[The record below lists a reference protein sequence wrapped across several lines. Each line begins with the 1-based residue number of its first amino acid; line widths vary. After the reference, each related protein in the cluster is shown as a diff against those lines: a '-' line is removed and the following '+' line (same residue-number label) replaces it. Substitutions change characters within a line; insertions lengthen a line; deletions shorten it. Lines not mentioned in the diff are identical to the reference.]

1 MRRIRT
7 IMLAASLAGVAFSLP
22 AIAADHEVKM
32 LNKGSDGEMM
42 VFEPAYLKI
51 APGDTV
57 TFIATDKGHNSEAI
71 KGMVPEGAEMWKGKI
86 NEEIKVTFDQEG
98 VYGYRCA
105 PHYGMGMVG
114 LIQVGDNP
122 ANLEQAK
129 AVKLP
134 NKAAERM
141 TAYFEQA
148 SATQ

>member
-1 MRRIRT
+1 MQKIRT
-7 IMLAASLAGVAFSLP
+7 IMLAASFAGMAFSLP
-22 AIAADHEVKM
+22 AFAADHEVKM
-32 LNKGSDGEMM
+32 VNKGANGEMM
-42 VFEPAYLKI
+42 AFEPAYLKI

-57 TFIATDKGHNSEAI
+57 TFVAADKGHNSEAI
-71 KGMVPEGAEMWKGKI
+71 KGMVPEGAKEWKGKI
-86 NEEIKVTFDQEG
+86 NEEIKVTFDTEG
-98 VYGYRCA
+98 VYGYRCL
-105 PHYGMGMVG
+105 PHFGMGMVG

-141 TAYFEQA
+141 TALFEQT